1 MIFISREEYH
11 DRLTFVVPQEDVKW
25 SEIFGMLQKA
35 KFQFAI
41 DDYSVGQSSLE
52 QIFLSFAQHQKFTEK
67 YSAIPF
73 DLKDTI
79 QA

>member
-1 MIFISREEYH
+1 M
-11 DRLTFVVPQEDVKW
+11 TFVVPQKDVKW
-25 SEIFGMLQKA
+25 SEIFSMLQKA

-41 DDYSVGQSSLE
+41 EDYSVGQSSLE
-52 QIFLSFAQHQKFTEK
+52 QIFLSFAQHQKFIEK

-73 DLKDTI
+73 DSKDTN